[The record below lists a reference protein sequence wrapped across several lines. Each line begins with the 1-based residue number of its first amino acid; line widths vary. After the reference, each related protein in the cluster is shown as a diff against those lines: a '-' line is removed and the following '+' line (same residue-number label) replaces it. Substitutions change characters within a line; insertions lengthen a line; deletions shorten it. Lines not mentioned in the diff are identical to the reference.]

1 MIVILGLGP
10 GDPRYWTREAL
21 EVLQG
26 IREIYVRTRRHP
38 AVAALPPHLIVH
50 DFDAV
55 YAEAETL
62 EAVYER
68 IARTIV
74 ELGRR
79 PEGVCYAVPGS
90 PFVGEATV
98 ARIRALAAE
107 AGLPVRI
114 VHGLSFIEVALEL
127 LGLDALDGLQIA
139 DAFELAERY
148 HPPLN
153 PDRPAL
159 IAQLDSRTVAANV
172 KLTLMN
178 QYPPDHPVTLLDAAG
193 LPEARVLT
201 FPLYALDHRSDFTPL
216 TALYVPPLARPG
228 AFETFQ
234 DTIAHLRSPEGC
246 PWDREQTHQSLR
258 ANLLEEAYEVLE
270 ALDADDPARLKEELG
285 DLLLQVVFH
294 SQIAVESGEF
304 SMAEVI
310 AHVNE
315 KIRRRHPHVFGDVKV
330 SGVRQVLENWE
341 QIKQREKA
349 GRGAETSALDGV
361 PKGLPALAQAAA
373 YGERAARLKFDW
385 SDAEGVLEKIGEEL
399 REIASAADSAR
410 RAEEFGDLLFTL
422 AQLARHWGIDPEAAL
437 REANAR
443 FARRFRRMEALAAA
457 AGRRLQ
463 DLSPEEMDALWNQA
477 KAEEAPAVRAWPEG
491 GDKAP

>member
-1 MIVILGLGP
+1 MIIIMGLGP
-10 GDPRYWTREAL
+10 GDPRYWTRETM
-21 EVLQG
+21 EVLEG
-26 IREIYVRTRRHP
+26 LREIYVRTRRHP
-38 AVAALPPHLIVH
+38 AVAALPPHLVVY

-55 YAEAETL
+55 YAEAENL

-68 IARTIV
+68 IAHTV
-74 ELGRR
+74 LELGRR

-98 ARIRALAAE
+98 ARIRALAAG
-107 AGLPVRI
+107 AGIPIRI
-114 VHGLSFIEVALEL
+114 VHGLSFIETALEL

-159 IAQLDSRTVAANV
+159 IAQVDSRTVAADL

-178 QYPPDHPVTLLDAAG
+178 QYPPEHPVTLIDAAG
-193 LPEARVLT
+193 LPEARQVT
-201 FPLYALDHRSDFTPL
+201 FPLYQLDHRSDFTPL

-270 ALDADDPARLKEELG
+270 ALDADDPGRLKEELG
-285 DLLLQVVFH
+285 DLLLQIVFH

-315 KIRRRHPHVFGDVKV
+315 KIRRRHPHVFGDLRVT
-330 SGVRQVLENWE
+330 SVRQVLENWE
-341 QIKQREKA
+341 QIKQQEKA
-349 GRGAETSALDGV
+349 EQGQAASILDGV

-385 SDAEGVLEKIGEEL
+385 SDAEGVLEKLQEEL
-399 REIASAADSAR
+399 REIAAAADLVH
-410 RAEEFGDLLFTL
+410 RAAEFGDLLFTL

-443 FARRFRRMEALAAA
+443 FARRFRQMEAIVAAQ
-457 AGRRLQ
+457 GRRLQ
-463 DLSPEEMDALWNQA
+463 ELSPEEMEALWAQVKQA
-477 KAEEAPAVRAWPEG
+477 ASPGAPDGHA
-491 GDKAP
+491 DSSL

>member
-1 MIVILGLGP
+1 MIIILGLGP
-10 GDPRYWTREAL
+10 GDPRYWTWEAV
-21 EVLQG
+21 EVLG
-26 IREIYVRTRRHP
+26 GLREIYVRTRRHP
-38 AVAALPPHLIVH
+38 AVAALPPHLTVY
-50 DFDAV
+50 DFDGV
-55 YAEAETL
+55 YAEEERL

-68 IARTIV
+68 IAHAIL

-107 AGLPVRI
+107 AGIRVRI
-114 VHGLSFIEVALEL
+114 VHGLSFIELALEQ

-159 IAQLDSRTVAANV
+159 IAQLDSRTVAADL

-178 QYPPDHPVTLLDAAG
+178 QYPPEHPVTLLDAAG
-193 LPEARVLT
+193 LPEARQET
-201 FPLYALDHRSDFTPL
+201 FPLYQLDHRSDFTPL
-216 TALYVPPLARPG
+216 TALYVPPLTRPG

-234 DTIAHLRSPEGC
+234 ETIAHLRSPEGC

-258 ANLLEEAYEVLE
+258 SNLLEETYEVLE
-270 ALDADDPARLKEELG
+270 ALDADNPQRLKEELG
-285 DLLLQVVFH
+285 DLLLQIVFH

-315 KIRRRHPHVFGDVKV
+315 KIRRRHPHVFGDVQV
-330 SGVRQVLENWE
+330 SGVREVLANWE
-341 QIKQREKA
+341 QIKQREKVEQ
-349 GRGAETSALDGV
+349 AEATSVLDGL

-385 SDAEGVLEKIGEEL
+385 SNADGVLEKLQEEL
-399 REIASAADSAR
+399 QEIKSAVDPHH
-410 RAEEFGDLLFTL
+410 RAAEFGDLLFTL

-443 FARRFRRMEALAAA
+443 FARRFRRMEALSAAR
-457 AGRRLQ
+457 GRQ
-463 DLSPEEMDALWNQA
+463 FHELSPEEMEILWDQV
-477 KAEEAPAVRAWPEG
+477 KRE
-491 GDKAP
+491 D

>member
-1 MIVILGLGP
+1 RAGGQAVIIILGLGP
-10 GDPRYWTREAL
+10 GDPRYWTQEAL
-21 EVLQG
+21 EVLRE

-38 AVAALPPHLIVH
+38 AVAALPSHLTVY

-55 YAEAETL
+55 YAEEEAL

-68 IARTIV
+68 IARAV
-74 ELGRR
+74 LELGRR

-90 PFVGEATV
+90 PFVGEATI

-107 AGLPVRI
+107 AGIPVRI
-114 VHGLSFIEVALEL
+114 VHGLSFIEVALER

-159 IAQLDSRTVAANV
+159 IAQLDSRTVAADL

-178 QYPPDHPVTLLDAAG
+178 QYPPDHPVTLIDAAG
-193 LPEARVLT
+193 LPAARQET
-201 FPLYALDHRSDFTPL
+201 CPLYALDRRVDFTPL
-216 TALYVPPLARPG
+216 TALYVPPLPRPG

-258 ANLLEEAYEVLE
+258 SNLLEEAYEVLE
-270 ALDADDPARLKEELG
+270 ALDADDPQRLKEELG
-285 DLLLQVVFH
+285 DLLLQIVFH

-315 KIRRRHPHVFGDVKV
+315 KIRRRHPHVFGDVQV

-341 QIKQREKA
+341 RIKQQEKA
-349 GRGAETSALDGV
+349 EQGQRTSALDGI

-385 SDAEGVLEKIGEEL
+385 SDADGVLEKLQEEI
-399 REIASAADSAR
+399 REIAAASPDH
-410 RAEEFGDLLFTL
+410 RAAEFGDLLFTL

-443 FARRFRRMEALAAA
+443 FAHRFRRMEAIAAA
-457 AGRRLQ
+457 QGRRL
-463 DLSPEEMDALWNQA
+463 DELSPEELDQLWGQV
-477 KAEEAPAVRAWPEG
+477 KLEEGTGTPGAM
-491 GDKAP
+491 K

>member
-1 MIVILGLGP
+1 MILILGLGP
-10 GDPRYWTREAL
+10 GDPRYWTQEAV
-21 EVLQG
+21 EVLNG
-26 IREIYVRTRRHP
+26 LREIYVRTRRHP
-38 AVAALPPHLIVH
+38 AVAALPPHLKVY

-55 YAEAETL
+55 YAEEERL

-68 IARTIV
+68 IARAIL
-74 ELGRR
+74 ELGQR

-90 PFVGEATV
+90 PMVGEATV
-98 ARIRALAAE
+98 ALIRKRAAE
-107 AGLPVRI
+107 LGIPVRI
-114 VHGLSFIEVALEL
+114 VHGLSFIEVALAH

-159 IAQLDSRTVAANV
+159 IAQLDSRVVAADL

-178 QYPPDHPVTLLDAAG
+178 QYPPDHPVTLIDAAG
-193 LPEARVLT
+193 LPEARQET
-201 FPLYALDHRSDFTPL
+201 FPLYALDRRSDFTPL

-246 PWDREQTHQSLR
+246 PWDRAQTHQSLR
-258 ANLLEEAYEVLE
+258 SNLLEEAYEVLE
-270 ALDADDPARLKEELG
+270 ALDADDPQRLKEELG
-285 DLLLQVVFH
+285 DLLLQIVFH

-315 KIRRRHPHVFGDVKV
+315 KIRRRHPHVFGDVRV
-330 SGVRQVLENWE
+330 EGVRQVLENWE

-349 GRGAETSALDGV
+349 ERGEAASALDGV
-361 PKGLPALAQAAA
+361 PKGLPALAQAVA

-385 SDAEGVLEKIGEEL
+385 PDTEGVLEKLQEEL
-399 REIASAADSAR
+399 REIAAAPDPER
-410 RAEEFGDLLFTL
+410 RAAEFGDLLFTL

-443 FARRFRRMEALAAA
+443 FARRFRRLEALAAA
-457 AGRRLQ
+457 QGRPLQ
-463 DLSPEEMDALWNQA
+463 ALSLEEADALWNQV
-477 KAEEAPAVRAWPEG
+477 KAEEGQAS
-491 GDKAP
+491 

>member
-1 MIVILGLGP
+1 MIILLGLGP
-10 GDPRYWTREAL
+10 GDPRYWTQEAV
-21 EVLQG
+21 EVLNG
-26 IREIYVRTRRHP
+26 LREIYVRTRRHP
-38 AVAALPPHLIVH
+38 AVAALPPHLVVH

-55 YAEAETL
+55 YAEEATL

-68 IARTIV
+68 IARTV
-74 ELGRR
+74 VDLGRR

-114 VHGLSFIEVALEL
+114 VHGLSFIEVALER
-127 LGLDALDGLQIA
+127 LGLDALDGLQVA
-139 DAFELAERY
+139 DAFELSERY

-159 IAQLDSRTVAANV
+159 IAQLDSRAVAADV
-172 KLTLMN
+172 KLTLLN

-193 LPEARVLT
+193 LPEARQET
-201 FPLYALDHRSDFTPL
+201 FPLYQLDRGSDFTPL

-246 PWDREQTHQSLR
+246 PWDREQTHRSLR

-270 ALDADDPARLKEELG
+270 ALDAEDAARLKEELG
-285 DLLLQVVFH
+285 DLLLQIVFH

-304 SMAEVI
+304 TMAEVI

-315 KIRRRHPHVFGDVKV
+315 KIRRRHPHVFGEVKV

-349 GRGAETSALDGV
+349 ERGQGASALDGV
-361 PKGLPALAQAAA
+361 PKGLPALAQAVA

-385 SDAEGVLEKIGEEL
+385 DDAEGVLDKVVEEL
-399 REIASAADSAR
+399 REIAAAEDPAR
-410 RAEEFGDLLFTL
+410 RAAELGDLLFTL
-422 AQLARHWGIDPEAAL
+422 AQLARHWGVDPEAAL

-443 FARRFRRMEALAAA
+443 FARRFRRLEALAAA
-457 AGRRLQ
+457 QGRSLAA
-463 DLSPEEMDALWNQA
+463 LSPEEMEDLWRQA
-477 KAEEAPAVRAWPEG
+477 KAETADEG
-491 GDKAP
+491 R

>member
-1 MIVILGLGP
+1 MITILGLGP
-10 GDPRYWTREAL
+10 GDPRYWTREAV
-21 EVLQG
+21 EVLERLQ
-26 IREIYVRTRRHP
+26 EIYVRTRRHP
-38 AVAALPPHLIVH
+38 AVAALPSHLTVY

-55 YAEAETL
+55 YAEEKDL

-74 ELGRR
+74 ELGQR
-79 PEGVCYAVPGS
+79 PGGVCYAVPGS

-98 ARIRALAAE
+98 ARIRTLAVE
-107 AGLPVRI
+107 AGIPVRI
-114 VHGLSFIEVALEL
+114 IHGLSFIEMALGL
-127 LGLDALDGLQIA
+127 LSLDALDGLQIA

-159 IAQLDSRTVAANV
+159 IAQLDSRTVAADL

-178 QYPPDHPVTLLDAAG
+178 QYPPEHPVTLIDAAG
-193 LPEARVLT
+193 LPTARQET
-201 FPLYALDHRSDFTPL
+201 FPLYQLDRRSDFTPL

-258 ANLLEEAYEVLE
+258 SNLLEEAYEVLE
-270 ALDADDPARLKEELG
+270 ALDADDPQRLKEELG
-285 DLLLQVVFH
+285 DLLLQIVFH

-315 KIRRRHPHVFGDVKV
+315 KIRRRHPHVFGDVRV
-330 SGVRQVLENWE
+330 TGVRQVLENWE
-341 QIKQREKA
+341 QIKRQEKA
-349 GRGAETSALDGV
+349 EHGQAASALDGV

-385 SDAEGVLEKIGEEL
+385 SEAEGVLEKLQEEL
-399 REIASAADSAR
+399 REIAAARDPNH

-457 AGRRLQ
+457 QGRPLQ
-463 DLSPEEMDALWNQA
+463 ELSPEEMDALWNRVKQ
-477 KAEEAPAVRAWPEG
+477 
-491 GDKAP
+491 GD

>member
-1 MIVILGLGP
+1 VIIILGLGP
-10 GDPRYWTREAL
+10 GDPRYWTREAI

-26 IREIYVRTRRHP
+26 LQEIYVRTRRHP
-38 AVAALPPHLIVH
+38 AVRALPPHLVVY

-55 YAEAETL
+55 YAEAESL

-68 IARTIV
+68 IAHTIL

-107 AGLPVRI
+107 AGIPVRI
-114 VHGLSFIEVALEL
+114 VHGLSFIETALEL

-159 IAQLDSRTVAANV
+159 IAQLDSRTVAADL

-178 QYPPDHPVTLLDAAG
+178 QYPPEHPVTLIDAAG
-193 LPEARVLT
+193 LPEARQET
-201 FPLYALDHRSDFTPL
+201 FPLYQLDRRSDFTPL

-258 ANLLEEAYEVLE
+258 SNLLEEAYEVLE
-270 ALDADDPARLKEELG
+270 ALDADDAQRLREELG
-285 DLLLQVVFH
+285 DLLLQIVFH

-315 KIRRRHPHVFGDVKV
+315 KIRRRHPHVFGDVRV
-330 SGVRQVLENWE
+330 TGVRQVLENWE

-349 GRGAETSALDGV
+349 EHGQGASVLDGV
-361 PKGLPALAQAAA
+361 PKGLPALAQAVA

-385 SDAEGVLEKIGEEL
+385 SDAEGVLEKLQEEL
-399 REIASAADSAR
+399 REIAAAADPAH

-443 FARRFRRMEALAAA
+443 FARRFRQMEALVAAQ
-457 AGRRLQ
+457 GRQLQ
-463 DLSPEEMDALWNQA
+463 ELSPEEMDELWNRVKQ
-477 KAEEAPAVRAWPEG
+477 
-491 GDKAP
+491 GD

>member
-1 MIVILGLGP
+1 MITLGGQAVIIILGLGP
-10 GDPRYWTREAL
+10 GDPRYWTQEAL
-21 EVLQG
+21 EVLRE

-38 AVAALPPHLIVH
+38 AVAALPPHLTVY

-55 YAEAETL
+55 YAEEETL

-68 IARTIV
+68 IARAV
-74 ELGRR
+74 LELGRR

-107 AGLPVRI
+107 AGIPVRI
-114 VHGLSFIEVALEL
+114 VHGLSFIEVVLER

-159 IAQLDSRTVAANV
+159 IAQLDSRTVAADL

-178 QYPPDHPVTLLDAAG
+178 QYPPDHPVTLIDAAG
-193 LPEARVLT
+193 LPTARQET
-201 FPLYALDHRSDFTPL
+201 CPLYALDRRADFTPL
-216 TALYVPPLARPG
+216 TALYVPPLTRPG

-258 ANLLEEAYEVLE
+258 SNLLEEAYEVLE
-270 ALDADDPARLKEELG
+270 ALDADDPQRLKEELG
-285 DLLLQVVFH
+285 DLLLQIVFH

-315 KIRRRHPHVFGDVKV
+315 KIRRRHPHVFGDVQV
-330 SGVRQVLENWE
+330 SGVREVLENWE
-341 QIKQREKA
+341 RIKQREKSEQ
-349 GRGAETSALDGV
+349 GRWASALDGI
-361 PKGLPALAQAAA
+361 PKGLPALSQAAA

-385 SDAEGVLEKIGEEL
+385 SDADGVLEKLQEEIQ
-399 REIASAADSAR
+399 EIAAAGPGR
-410 RAEEFGDLLFTL
+410 RAAEFGDLLFTL

-443 FARRFRRMEALAAA
+443 FARRFRRMEAIAAA
-457 AGRRLQ
+457 QGRRL
-463 DLSPEEMDALWNQA
+463 DELPPEELDRLWEQV
-477 KAEEAPAVRAWPEG
+477 KSEEGSE
-491 GDKAP
+491 

>member
-1 MIVILGLGP
+1 MIIILGLGP
-10 GDPRYWTREAL
+10 GDPRYWTQEAL

-38 AVAALPPHLIVH
+38 AVAALPPHLTVY

-62 EAVYER
+62 EEVYER

-74 ELGRR
+74 TLGQR

-107 AGLPVRI
+107 AGLPLRI
-114 VHGLSFIEVALEL
+114 VHGLSFIEVTLER

-139 DAFELAERY
+139 DAFELAEHY

-159 IAQLDSRTVAANV
+159 IAQLDSRTVATDV

-178 QYPPDHPVTLLDAAG
+178 QYPPDHPVTRIDAAG
-193 LPEARVLT
+193 LPEARLET
-201 FPLYALDHRSDFTPL
+201 FPLYELDRRADFTPL

-228 AFETFQ
+228 ALETFQ

-246 PWDREQTHQSLR
+246 PWDREQTHRSLR
-258 ANLLEEAYEVLE
+258 SNLLEEAYEVLE
-270 ALDADDPARLKEELG
+270 ALDTDDPQRLKEELG
-285 DLLLQVVFH
+285 DLLLQIVFH

-315 KIRRRHPHVFGDVKV
+315 KIRRRHPHVFGDVQV
-330 SGVRQVLENWE
+330 RGVREVLENWE

-349 GRGAETSALDGV
+349 ERGQDASALDGV

-385 SDAEGVLEKIGEEL
+385 TDAEGVLEKIQEEL
-399 REIASAADSAR
+399 HEIAAAADPDR
-410 RAEEFGDLLFTL
+410 RAAEFGDLLFTL

-457 AGRRLQ
+457 QGRRLQ
-463 DLSPEEMDALWNQA
+463 DLSPEELEALWDQA
-477 KAEEAPAVRAWPEG
+477 KREESSGLPGAL
-491 GDKAP
+491 